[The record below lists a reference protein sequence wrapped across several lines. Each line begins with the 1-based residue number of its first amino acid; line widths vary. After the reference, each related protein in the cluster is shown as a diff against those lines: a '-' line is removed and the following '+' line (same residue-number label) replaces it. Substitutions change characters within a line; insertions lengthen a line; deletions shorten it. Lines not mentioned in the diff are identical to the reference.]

1 MRFLLRDLDTGEF
14 YKAPDLWVRSS
25 GEATNF
31 PDVER
36 AREERDHI
44 PRPHLE
50 MIAVDKSDT
59 TQFNVRLWR
68 AVPKA
73 NA

>member
-14 YKAPDLWVRSS
+14 YQALDLWVRSQ

-31 PDVER
+31 PNVEHAHEVR
-36 AREERDHI
+36 YHI

-50 MIAVDKSDT
+50 MIAVDESDT
-59 TQFNVRLWR
+59 TQFSVRLSR
-68 AVPKA
+68 AVQKS
-73 NA
+73 